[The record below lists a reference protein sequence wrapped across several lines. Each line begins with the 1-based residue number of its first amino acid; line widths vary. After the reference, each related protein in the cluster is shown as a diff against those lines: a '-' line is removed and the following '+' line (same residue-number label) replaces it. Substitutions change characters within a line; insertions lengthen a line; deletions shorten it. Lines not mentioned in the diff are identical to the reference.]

1 MKRIYINRSKRA
13 IAFGDRLLLPG
24 SNVCEEIDPKRYPSV
39 SVLVETT
46 EDAALA
52 AGMANTQKAAEE
64 IAALGKGDTKV
75 KDAAAKRRRQL
86 DELDAKSKAT
96 EG

>member
-24 SNVCEEIDPKRYPSV
+24 SNVCEEIDPKQYPSV

-46 EDAALA
+46 DDAALA
-52 AGMANTQKAAEE
+52 AGMANTQRAAEE
-64 IAALGKGDTKV
+64 IAALDKGDAKV
-75 KDAAAKRRRQL
+75 KEAATRRRRQL
-86 DELDAKSKAT
+86 DELDAKSKGA